1 MDFTEREDLLHRSS
15 SGFSLWNKTLKI
27 KKSYVNRFNYSPR
40 IVKIY
45 NNWNNRTVAITLVEN
60 LLVGKFVILW

>member
-1 MDFTEREDLLHRSS
+1 MDFTEREDLLHRAS

-27 KKSYVNRFNYSPR
+27 KKSYVNRSSYSRR